1 MDHLLE
7 AASMREPTPT
17 SELPTSELPVP
28 ELSAPVVAA
37 DASGL
42 IIQVAALPLEVPTSA
57 ETTPL
62 PLEGGSATGAGWK
75 KHVWTAEEATGKG
88 SMNVSWNGGMPWLV
102 QTGLGLC
109 CRDNE

>member
-17 SELPTSELPVP
+17 SELPTSELPAP

-62 PLEGGSATGAGWK
+62 PLEGVTLLILAALALLNLELSWAERGTSRERSPLVGL
-75 KHVWTAEEATGKG
+75 TA
-88 SMNVSWNGGMPWLV
+88 
-102 QTGLGLC
+102 
-109 CRDNE
+109 